1 MLADD
6 LLLTPAELERLT
18 GYRRGHEQLEEL
30 HRQGFFRARR
40 NRLGEI
46 VLERAHYDAVAAGGA
61 SRAEPEAPTFQLRP
75 PRLRSV

>member
-1 MLADD
+1 MNLDA
-6 LLLTPAELERLT
+6 LLLSPAEIARLT
-18 GYRRGHEQLEEL
+18 GYRRGQEQLEEL

-40 NRLGEI
+40 NRLGEV

-61 SRAEPEAPTFQLRP
+61 SRDEPEAPTFQLRP